1 MKAYLPVLCMGVFA
15 VMALSNAIVP
25 VLPAFASE
33 SSWEGA
39 IYSAYFFGAFL
50 LTLAGGILSDRFGR
64 LIILRTGLIVTVV
77 SGVFLFYATG
87 PLAVVILRFIE
98 GLGAGLFVAA
108 GMSYVNSQP
117 DHTKLSGYY
126 LAMLNIGLVLGLVIA
141 GWLAVRFGP
150 VSGIGFFTC
159 LSFAALAA
167 SLFIREPAGRQ
178 APTEN
183 GDYEKRA
190 FKNTEAHGEN
200 ESLFGA
206 IKNLTGSYF
215 WLWYSTIVLVGMTGV
230 LSSIYPKFTGEQA
243 DVISLWIAGMSIAT
257 IATVLVVSRVSL
269 PAVTTLRWSAVI
281 MAAGVLLAYVSPAG
295 FIVLG
300 ILAGVVMIAQMAV
313 LAQVK
318 NHQGLVMGLFS
329 TSSYLGMSLL
339 PFIAGVVVDLS
350 GFYAA
355 FVVTALFGLTVA
367 VTIGQCH
374 PCQKPIE

>member
-1 MKAYLPVLCMGVFA
+1 MKAYLPVLCTGIFA

-25 VLPAFASE
+25 VLPAFADE

-50 LTLAGGILSDRFGR
+50 LTLAGGILSDRYGR
-64 LIILRTGLIVTVV
+64 LPIIRAGLVITVV
-77 SGVFLFYATG
+77 SGFFLFYTTG

-126 LAMLNIGLVLGLVIA
+126 LAMLNIGLVLGLVTA
-141 GWLAVRFGP
+141 GWLAVRFEP
-150 VSGIGFFTC
+150 ESGIGFFTL

-167 SLFIREPAGRQ
+167 SLFIREPAGGSGSKPMLNPQ
-178 APTEN
+178 EIKSPPVKGHDEQQFST
-183 GDYEKRA
+183 
-190 FKNTEAHGEN
+190 
-200 ESLFGA
+200 
-206 IKNLTGSYF
+206 IKNLAGSYF
-215 WLWYSTIVLVGMTGV
+215 WLWYSTIVLVGITGV
-230 LSSIYPKFTGEQA
+230 LSSLYPKYTGEAA
-243 DVISLWIAGMSIAT
+243 DVTSLWIAGMSVAT
-257 IATVLVVSRVSL
+257 IVTVLIVSRISL
-269 PAVTTLRWSAVI
+269 PAVGTIRWSAVL

-313 LAQVK
+313 LAKVK
-318 NHQGLVMGLFS
+318 RHQGLVMGLFS

-339 PFIAGVVVDLS
+339 PFIAGIVTEIS

-355 FVVTALFGLTVA
+355 FMVTALFGLTVA
-367 VTIGQCH
+367 VSIGRCS
-374 PCQKPIE
+374 PCRGAVE